1 MISIYTDGSSCGR
14 ILGPGGWAWVCVVN
28 GVPVATDSGGWE
40 LATNNQM
47 EMQAAIEGL
56 AYAVSYKEKHP
67 DAVELVSDSQYTL
80 GIANG
85 KYSPTKNLEQCQK
98 LTALFSELK
107 ASARWIPGHSGDT
120 WNERCDSLAKRQ
132 KEILKKAEVEVVPK
146 TP

>member
-1 MISIYTDGSSCGR
+1 MISLYTDGSSCGR

-28 GVPVATDSGGWE
+28 GQPVATDSGGWK

-56 AYAVSYKEKHP
+56 RYVLKYKEDHP
-67 DAVELVSDSQYTL
+67 NAVELVSDSQYTL

-85 KYSPTKNLEQCQK
+85 KYSPTKNLDQCK
-98 LTALFSELK
+98 ELTALFSEAR
-107 ASARWIPGHSGDT
+107 ASARWIPGHSGDV

-132 KEILKKAEVEVVPK
+132 KEILKKEALSELH
-146 TP
+146 T